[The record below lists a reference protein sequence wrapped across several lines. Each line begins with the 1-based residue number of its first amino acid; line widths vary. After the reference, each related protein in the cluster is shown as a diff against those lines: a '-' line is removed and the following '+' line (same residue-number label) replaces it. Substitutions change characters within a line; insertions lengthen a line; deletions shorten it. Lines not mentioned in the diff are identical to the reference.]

1 MGELYVLRDFYP
13 SMKVGTPFSKTGM
26 YRLIIKD
33 FHRAEL
39 REESLHIHLNNRALF
54 F

>member
-1 MGELYVLRDFYP
+1 
-13 SMKVGTPFSKTGM
+13 MKVGTPFSKSGL

-39 REESLHIHLNNRALF
+39 GEESPHIHLNNRAALF